1 MMPHFYIIAPAVA
14 IAATLLSS
22 LLACIPGLHIYNILG
37 LLALSAHYAA
47 AHGHHIPVEI
57 SLPFAVGMMVGYS
70 VLNTIP
76 SILLS
81 APDESSMFTVLPGQK
96 FFLSGR
102 GLDGV
107 MITTIGSAAGLI
119 LLLVVLAPLAP
130 TVLPTVQHVLRPHT
144 HWILWCVITFML
156 MSEWP
161 KTRPS
166 GQAGWARFLDSWKST
181 GMGLITFLLSGI
193 LGFILYFNP
202 PIAAEVSFQNL
213 MPAFV
218 GLFTI
223 PWLLLNI
230 ATNLNPPEQS
240 TSTSINIDAKTT
252 ISGAFAG
259 ALGGGFAAFFPVVT
273 GGVGGLLAGH
283 ATAIRN
289 DKTFL
294 ISQGTSKLVYYV
306 GGLLLFFV
314 PGLGMRRGGGA
325 WIISGIVIPYGYYE
339 YFMALAAIAISG
351 AVALLMVAPLTRLTL
366 HAITRIGYRPISCA
380 ALIAVALI
388 VGGITGVAGLCIM
401 AIATGIGLLPVLFG
415 SRRMNCLGVILLPMA
430 CSMSGIGTAIAQ
442 LMGLI

>member
-1 MMPHFYIIAPAVA
+1 MPYGYIIAPLVAV
-14 IAATLLSS
+14 IATLLSS
-22 LLACIPGLHIYNILG
+22 FLACIPGLHIYNILG
-37 LLALSAHYAA
+37 LLALAAHYAA
-47 AHGHHIPVEI
+47 AHGYPVPVEI
-57 SLPFAVGMMVGYS
+57 ALPFAVGMMVGYS

-76 SILLS
+76 SILLA

-96 FFLSGR
+96 YFLKGR

-107 MITTIGSAAGLI
+107 MITTAGSAAGLV

-130 TVLPTVQHVLRPHT
+130 TVLPTVQQVLRPHT
-144 HWILWCVITFML
+144 HWILWCVIAFML

-161 KTRPS
+161 KSRPS
-166 GQAGWARFLDSWKST
+166 GQAGWMRFLDSWKST
-181 GMGLITFLLSGI
+181 GMGLLTFFLSGI
-193 LGFILYFNP
+193 LGFILFFNP
-202 PIAAEVSFQNL
+202 PIAAKVSFQNL

-230 ATNLNPPEQS
+230 ATKLTPPKQA
-240 TSTSINIDAKTT
+240 TSTKINIDAKTT
-252 ISGAFAG
+252 ICGAFAG

-289 DKTFL
+289 DKVFL
-294 ISQGTSKLVYYV
+294 ISQGTSKLIYYV

-325 WIISGIVIPYGYYE
+325 WIISGIINPYGYYE

-351 AVALLMVAPLTRLTL
+351 AIALLLITPLTKLTL
-366 HAITRIGYRPISCA
+366 HAIMHVGYRPISCI
-380 ALIAVALI
+380 ALLVIICI
-388 VGGITGVAGLCIM
+388 VGGITGLAGICIM
-401 AIATGIGLLPVLFG
+401 IVATGIGLLPVLFG

-430 CSMSGIGTAIAQ
+430 CSMSGIGTAVAQ
-442 LMGLI
+442 WMGLI